1 MEEPRIKA
9 FRALKPPC
17 VELSQKALQYKAKKT
32 SSKDVIKSLEILLET
47 LRTVSQQTNALDS
60 KLAEYAFFPLSHIFR
75 DTKDLPV
82 RAVELALQCLQIL
95 ISKGWRAN
103 LSTDLAKQLLI
114 LLSFLAGGSAT
125 DAKVKEVNEE
135 LGTAAFDCLAALFE
149 VTKGSFLGSKV
160 VSSQDVPVLG
170 HAVTVMLDGVVDGP
184 SLSVRL
190 AALNALDNLMSGI
203 TDEEALKNVFPG
215 IVSSLTKVLSSK
227 AGLKPSSRI
236 LTASLATLTKVL
248 CKVINDDKN
257 ESPSNGQSETMAVIK
272 DENERNETKSWVAAT
287 AAQVKMA
294 LANIIPLRY
303 HERSEVRAPFFQLC
317 MSVIQ
322 HCRRSLSQ
330 SVPMLLDTLIV
341 LRSHPSEAEKLNVFA
356 LDSLLAADAGLL
368 EIIKSSLH
376 DWIVGLPRVM
386 QANDDVRKRRTIEQI
401 STAFKILQNQDIRL
415 DVLNDSIT
423 ANLRA
428 SVSAA
433 IQASSQLMRPV
444 SESSLEL
451 GELMQLKNA
460 KSQSMSFSPIMFDQ
474 VSSRD
479 TITGLQNLAVQLK
492 DLPMSTSLQQGLT
505 NTLRNTSGDEQL
517 ASLWLSL
524 QLLNSALSEMS
535 AMDQFLDLPPEHGAQ
550 EQFLDNVY
558 SFSLDVLGNSTFEDE
573 DRWKLQCLAL
583 ETVALQAQHQK
594 YDFRPELVDALYP
607 ILERLGSNNSTLQH
621 HAMTCLNIVSTACSY
636 PDSAT
641 LIIDNADYLVNAIAL
656 KLNTFD
662 ISPQAPQVLVMMI
675 KLCGPSLIPYLD
687 DLVETIF
694 SILACYHGYPTLVS
708 SLFSVLNAI
717 VEEAAKT
724 PTPTITSNQTQ
735 DSLRPKIYKP
745 ITIPA
750 LASLLRSNREQSTR
764 PLSPPPFPP
773 PSQEQQQESQD
784 PPDSDPEPTS
794 PPPPPPSKTH
804 TLLTQITTLT
814 PHHLTTPSPPL
825 RISLLSLL
833 TTAIPILSRAGP
845 DTFLPI
851 AATLYPALST
861 RLFNYNN
868 NSKASEQE
876 QQQQQMGSGE
886 GGGGGILIIPPAA
899 DALRILCSHAG
910 DFLFTRISE
919 DWPHFLTLY
928 SQLDKAMREETKR
941 GAKRNSNDPR
951 EQQQQWKALSLRPG
965 PKGLKWKAWDAV
977 VRLLLVLVREVGVS
991 SEMEDGVFEMLGG
1004 WAGSREDVRS
1014 VLEEVNVDALWLVEV
1029 KEGRVEGLVRPEGV
1043 GGWEF
1048 RDVGAGYTAG

>member
-17 VELSQKALQYKAKKT
+17 VELSQLALQYKGKKA

-47 LRTVSQQTNALDS
+47 LRTVSQQGDALDS

-103 LSTDLAKQLLI
+103 LSSDLGKQLLI

-135 LGTAAFDCLAALFE
+135 LGAAAFDCLTALFE
-149 VTKGSFLGSKV
+149 ATKGSFLGSKV

-170 HAVTVMLDGVVDGP
+170 HAVTVMLDGVLDGP
-184 SLSVRL
+184 SLRVRL
-190 AALNALDNLMSGI
+190 AALNALDNLISGI
-203 TDEEALKNVFPG
+203 TDDEALKNVFPG
-215 IVSSLTKVLSSK
+215 IVSSLTRALSSK
-227 AGLKPSSRI
+227 GGSKPSFRV
-236 LTASLATLTKVL
+236 LTGSLATLIKIL
-248 CKVINDDKN
+248 CKVINDDKIEIPN
-257 ESPSNGQSETMAVIK
+257 NGQSEAVAVISNENVK
-272 DENERNETKSWVAAT
+272 DESKSWLTAT

-303 HERSEVRAPFFQLC
+303 HERSEVRASLFQLC

-330 SVPMLLDTLIV
+330 SIPMLIDTLIV
-341 LRSHPSEAEKLNVFA
+341 LRSQPSEAGKFNIFA

-368 EIIKSSLH
+368 EIVKSSLH

-401 STAFKILQNQDIRL
+401 STAFKILQNQDVRL
-415 DVLNDSIT
+415 DVLNDSMT
-423 ANLRA
+423 ANLQA

-444 SESSLEL
+444 SESSLEI
-451 GELMQLKNA
+451 GQLMQPKNA
-460 KSQSMSFSPIMFDQ
+460 RSQSKSFSPVLFNQ
-474 VSSRD
+474 SSSRD

-492 DLPMSTSLQQGLT
+492 DLPMSKGLQQGLT
-505 NTLRNTSGDEQL
+505 NTLRTTSGDEQL

-524 QLLNSALSEMS
+524 QLLNSTLSEMS

-550 EQFLDNVY
+550 EQFLDDVY
-558 SFSLDVLGNSTFEDE
+558 SFSLDVLGSSTFEDE

-607 ILERLGSNNSTLQH
+607 IIERLGSNNSTLQH
-621 HAMTCLNIVSTACSY
+621 HAMTCINIVSSACSY

-675 KLCGPSLIPYLD
+675 KLCGSSLIPYLD
-687 DLVETIF
+687 DLVESIF
-694 SILACYHGYPTLVS
+694 SILACYHGYPALVS

-717 VEEAAKT
+717 VEEASKT
-724 PTPTITSNQTQ
+724 PTPTITENQNR
-735 DSLRPKIYKP
+735 DFLRPKIYKP

-750 LASLLRSNREQSTR
+750 LASLLRSNLEQSTR
-764 PLSPPPFPP
+764 PLSPPPSPP
-773 PSQEQQQESQD
+773 PEQEEEQKD
-784 PPDSDPEPTS
+784 PPNEEAEPTS
-794 PPPPPPSKTH
+794 PSHPSTPPPPPPSKTH
-804 TLLTQITTLT
+804 TLLTSITTLT
-814 PHHLTTPSPPL
+814 PSHLTTPSPSL

-833 TTAIPILSRAGP
+833 TTSILVLASNGT

-851 AATLYPALST
+851 AATLYPPLTT
-861 RLFNYNN
+861 RLFSYNS
-868 NSKASEQE
+868 NSKEEE
-876 QQQQQMGSGE
+876 QQQGGGE
-886 GGGGGILIIPPAA
+886 GVLVITAA
-899 DALRILCSHAG
+899 ANALRVLCECAG
-910 DFLFTRISE
+910 DFLFSRVEE
-919 DWPHFLTLY
+919 DWVHFEKLY
-928 SQLDKAMREETKR
+928 ERVEKGMKEEVRVLGKGKGKGRDERKEIIMR
-941 GAKRNSNDPR
+941 
-951 EQQQQWKALSLRPG
+951 QG

-977 VRLLLVLVREVGVS
+977 VRLLLVLAREVGVS
-991 SEMEDGVFEMLGG
+991 PEMEDGVFEMLGG
-1004 WAGSREDVRS
+1004 WAGERKDVRE
-1014 VLEEVNVDALWLVEV
+1014 VLEEVNADALWLVEL
-1029 KEGRVEGLVRPEGV
+1029 KEGRIEGLVKPQGVEGV
-1043 GGWEF
+1043 DF
-1048 RDVGAGYTAG
+1048 RDVVMSLDK

>member
-17 VELSQKALQYKAKKT
+17 VELSQIALQYKAKKT
-32 SSKDVIKSLEILLET
+32 NSKDVIKSLENLLET
-47 LRTVSQQTNALDS
+47 LRTVSQQSDALDS

-103 LSTDLAKQLLI
+103 LLSDLAKQFLI

-135 LGTAAFDCLAALFE
+135 LGTAAFDCLTALFE
-149 VTKGSFLGSKV
+149 ATKGSFLGSKV

-170 HAVTVMLDGVVDGP
+170 HAVIVMLDGVLDGP
-184 SLSVRL
+184 SLRVRL
-190 AALNALDNLMSGI
+190 AALNALDNLISGI
-203 TDEEALKNVFPG
+203 TDDEALKNVFPG
-215 IVSSLTKVLSSK
+215 IVSSLTKALSPR
-227 AGLKPSSRI
+227 AGAKPSFRVM
-236 LTASLATLTKVL
+236 TASLAALTKVL

-257 ESPSNGQSETMAVIK
+257 ENINNGQSEAVAVIK
-272 DENERNETKSWVAAT
+272 MEENLDESKSWVTAT

-303 HERSEVRAPFFQLC
+303 HERSEVRTAFFQLC

-330 SVPMLLDTLIV
+330 SMPMLLDTLIV
-341 LRSHPSEAEKLNVFA
+341 LRSQSSEAEKFNIFA
-356 LDSLLAADAGLL
+356 LDSLLAADADLL
-368 EIIKSSLH
+368 EILKSSLH

-386 QANDDVRKRRTIEQI
+386 QANDDTRKRRTIEQI

-433 IQASSQLMRPV
+433 IQESSQLMRPV
-444 SESSLEL
+444 SESSLEF
-451 GELMQLKNA
+451 GQLMQPKNA
-460 KSQSMSFSPIMFDQ
+460 KPQSMSFSPILFNES
-474 VSSRD
+474 SSRD
-479 TITGLQNLAVQLK
+479 TVTALQNLAVQLK
-492 DLPMSTSLQQGLT
+492 DLPISTSLQQGLT

-535 AMDQFLDLPPEHGAQ
+535 AMDQFLDRPPEHGAQ

-621 HAMTCLNIVSTACSY
+621 HAMTCLNLVSTACSY
-636 PDSAT
+636 SDPAT

-662 ISPQAPQVLVMMI
+662 VSPQAPQVLVMMI
-675 KLCGPSLIPYLD
+675 KLCGSSLIPYLD
-687 DLVETIF
+687 DLVESIF
-694 SILACYHGYPTLVS
+694 SILACYHGYPALVS
-708 SLFSVLNAI
+708 SLFSVLNTI
-717 VEEAAKT
+717 VEEASKT
-724 PTPTITSNQTQ
+724 PTPIITSTQ
-735 DSLRPKIYKP
+735 NRDSLRPKIYKP

-750 LASLLRSNREQSTR
+750 LASLLRSNLEQSTR
-764 PLSPPPFPP
+764 PLSPPPSTLPE
-773 PSQEQQQESQD
+773 QEQENKD
-784 PPDSDPEPTS
+784 PTGEEVEPRSST
-794 PPPPPPSKTH
+794 PPPPPLQKP
-804 TLLTQITTLT
+804 
-814 PHHLTTPSPPL
+814 TPS
-825 RISLLSLL
+825 
-833 TTAIPILSRAGP
+833 
-845 DTFLPI
+845 
-851 AATLYPALST
+851 
-861 RLFNYNN
+861 
-868 NSKASEQE
+868 
-876 QQQQQMGSGE
+876 
-886 GGGGGILIIPPAA
+886 
-899 DALRILCSHAG
+899 
-910 DFLFTRISE
+910 
-919 DWPHFLTLY
+919 
-928 SQLDKAMREETKR
+928 
-941 GAKRNSNDPR
+941 
-951 EQQQQWKALSLRPG
+951 
-965 PKGLKWKAWDAV
+965 
-977 VRLLLVLVREVGVS
+977 
-991 SEMEDGVFEMLGG
+991 
-1004 WAGSREDVRS
+1004 
-1014 VLEEVNVDALWLVEV
+1014 
-1029 KEGRVEGLVRPEGV
+1029 
-1043 GGWEF
+1043 
-1048 RDVGAGYTAG
+1048 